1 MEGMMND
8 TQSMSQFVRRIQIG
22 LLAIILVGV
31 GGIGGYSLGQYDAK
45 KATGHDDV
53 AFNSFWQAWDIIDSN
68 YFGDKD
74 ATKRVDGAIAG
85 MVESLGDP
93 HTLYLEAKQDKLF
106 RSDLEGSFSGIGA
119 ELLVKSGVL
128 MIDAV
133 LDDSPAQ
140 RSGLK
145 ANDALIEIDGVKT
158 SGLSFVD
165 AIDHIRGEKG
175 TTVTLTVGREGSD
188 EALKVAVV
196 RDTIT
201 VKSVKTDT
209 LGENKDIAYIKIS
222 QFGEDTT
229 ALFAKALTDAL
240 DTSKKG
246 LVLDLRNNPGGYL
259 QGAVDDIGMLL
270 PSKVS
275 SDKDVLSGRV
285 AVLERDRDGRET
297 KTYAGTRSI
306 APELPVVVLVD
317 AGSAS
322 ASEIFAGAMK
332 DYARA
337 KVVGVKTYGKG
348 SVQNLLKL
356 KNGGSIKVTIAKW
369 FTPLGTGID
378 KIGIEPDVV
387 IALPDGVTSST
398 TDVQVQKALE
408 LLGTK

>member
-1 MEGMMND
+1 MND

-175 TTVTLTVGREGSD
+175 TTVTLTVGREGAD
-188 EALKVAVV
+188 EALKVPVV

-222 QFGEDTT
+222 QFGEEST
-229 ALFAKALTDAL
+229 K
-240 DTSKKG
+240 
-246 LVLDLRNNPGGYL
+246 
-259 QGAVDDIGMLL
+259 
-270 PSKVS
+270 
-275 SDKDVLSGRV
+275 VLS
-285 AVLERDRDGRET
+285 
-297 KTYAGTRSI
+297 I
-306 APELPVVVLVD
+306 
-317 AGSAS
+317 
-322 ASEIFAGAMK
+322 
-332 DYARA
+332 
-337 KVVGVKTYGKG
+337 
-348 SVQNLLKL
+348 
-356 KNGGSIKVTIAKW
+356 
-369 FTPLGTGID
+369 
-378 KIGIEPDVV
+378 
-387 IALPDGVTSST
+387 
-398 TDVQVQKALE
+398 
-408 LLGTK
+408 